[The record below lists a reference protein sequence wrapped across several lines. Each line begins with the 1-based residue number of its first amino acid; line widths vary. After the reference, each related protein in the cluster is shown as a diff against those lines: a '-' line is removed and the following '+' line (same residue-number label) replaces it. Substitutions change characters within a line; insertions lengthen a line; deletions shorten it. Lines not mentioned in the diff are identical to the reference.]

1 MRYVAIL
8 GVICLGMGALSA
20 GCEESTE
27 GETGG
32 GGNGTASSSSSGDVS
47 SSSSSSGGGA
57 GGGMSSS
64 SSSSASSSSSGML
77 INGCDKATAVDMTA
91 SAMVKVAVGPNL
103 MTVYSPACIRI
114 KKGMSVT
121 FEGNFAA
128 HPTVGGTVGAPP
140 MPDLSSPIKQTMS
153 GTSATFT
160 FDLVGTYPYYC
171 EYHAPTM
178 AGVVFVE

>member
-8 GVICLGMGALSA
+8 GIICLGTGVLSA
-20 GCEESTE
+20 GCEESMPS
-27 GETGG
+27 ETGG

-64 SSSSASSSSSGML
+64 SSASSSSGGML

-140 MPDLSSPIKQTMS
+140 MPDSSSPIKQTMS

-160 FDLVGTYPYYC
+160 FDLAGTYPYYC

-178 AGVVFVE
+178 AGAVFVE